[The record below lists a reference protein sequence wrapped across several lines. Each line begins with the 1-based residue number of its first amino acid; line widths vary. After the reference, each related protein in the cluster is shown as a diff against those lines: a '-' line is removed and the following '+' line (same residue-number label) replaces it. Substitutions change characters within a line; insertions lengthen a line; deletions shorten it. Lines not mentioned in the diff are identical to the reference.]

1 MNTAIEAIRRKAS
14 APYEPDEGGAYKRVA
29 LEEPFER
36 ERKEGYGEEGLELAA
51 AAAAAAKEVA
61 PAISGSSPRLPI
73 WRMTLDP
80 GSVPIDVAVAC
91 EDLKVDV
98 SEDEIE
104 AIFRTQTERLLRA
117 PQVLV
122 SALLDLQ
129 CTKLNPADV
138 ESSPALRDIVQ
149 HVSEAKMEM
158 ERAGLGGDAAF
169 EYDCFISYR
178 VAAEANTAEK
188 LYLYLQKHGLRP
200 FWDNKCLKKGEP
212 WRSGFLQSLRQSR
225 TFVPLVSNRGLEQ
238 CKDVHR
244 NHAHDNLLLEVQTA
258 LSIKDVRERQGVKKY
273 ILPVLVG
280 ALQNDGS
287 YLQFQDSQ
295 VGLLVDTVES
305 QVLLSFY
312 RSWKES
318 FSSCFR
324 GTVSCL
330 ASLSLSRPCKCC
342 TCVYNAASY
351 TLNIVPKE
359 LLTLLSCVGF
369 CLVMTIISMFGIVF
383 EKSRYDALHPA
394 ANNVTSLAN
403 TTPSYNSSRIH
414 APDRNEND
422 AFFKDRQLEVTIL
435 LSATVCFYLSFC
447 AGVFTFAISAC
458 AYMCGLGMSRA
469 NGQRARE

>member
-14 APYEPDEGGAYKRVA
+14 APYEVDEGGAYKRVA
-29 LEEPFER
+29 LEEPSER
-36 ERKEGYGEEGLELAA
+36 ERKEGYGAEGLELTAA
-51 AAAAAAKEVA
+51 AAAAAAPKEAA
-61 PAISGSSPRLPI
+61 PPSSSSPRLPI

-91 EDLKVDV
+91 EDLEVDV
-98 SEDEIE
+98 AEDQIE

-117 PQVLV
+117 PQALV

-200 FWDNKCLKKGEP
+200 FWDSKCLKKGEP

-287 YLQFQDSQ
+287 VRSYDFCTYSNSIEGQKQSVADSLLYYYRNLRGCERCFVASMTSCVASFFLFALLGFTAMTATQ
-295 VGLLVDTVES
+295 PAPGKTSVLYGLVILIML
-305 QVLLSFY
+305 VLLCIFSVTFPPCVLSLFFVGCRRLY
-312 RSWKES
+312 TS
-318 FSSCFR
+318 FSED
-324 GTVSCL
+324 
-330 ASLSLSRPCKCC
+330 
-342 TCVYNAASY
+342 NA
-351 TLNIVPKE
+351 
-359 LLTLLSCVGF
+359 
-369 CLVMTIISMFGIVF
+369 
-383 EKSRYDALHPA
+383 
-394 ANNVTSLAN
+394 
-403 TTPSYNSSRIH
+403 
-414 APDRNEND
+414 
-422 AFFKDRQLEVTIL
+422 
-435 LSATVCFYLSFC
+435 
-447 AGVFTFAISAC
+447 
-458 AYMCGLGMSRA
+458 
-469 NGQRARE
+469 